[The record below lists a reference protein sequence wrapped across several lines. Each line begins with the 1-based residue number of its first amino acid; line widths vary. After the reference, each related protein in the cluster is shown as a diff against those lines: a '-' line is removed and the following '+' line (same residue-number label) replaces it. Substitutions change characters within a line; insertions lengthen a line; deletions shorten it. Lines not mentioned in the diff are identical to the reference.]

1 MLRFYEKL
9 RSSTNIPPA
18 RKQCFSR
25 SNRFPSKVFP
35 ESFFPPALLS
45 LSLSLVDSS
54 SFYELKLSIRRERE
68 RVKETYICARCA
80 SSTSLSGYIRAGLN
94 CRRNQ
99 RTEAKAAARFPP
111 LMPVASSCVHA
122 SRRLLTW
129 AVTSA
134 SGTSKDYRSFRTAI
148 AMFDYAWGTLT

>member
-9 RSSTNIPPA
+9 RSSTNIPPPPA

-35 ESFFPPALLS
+35 ESFFPPALPS
-45 LSLSLVDSS
+45 LS
-54 SFYELKLSIRRERE
+54 SFYELKLSIRRERA
-68 RVKETYICARCA
+68 KEMYICARCA
-80 SSTSLSGYIRAGLN
+80 SSTSLSGYIGAGLN

-111 LMPVASSCVHA
+111 LMPVTSSCVHA

-134 SGTSKDYRSFRTAI
+134 SGTSKDYRSFRRNRHVRLRLGNAR
-148 AMFDYAWGTLT
+148 LT